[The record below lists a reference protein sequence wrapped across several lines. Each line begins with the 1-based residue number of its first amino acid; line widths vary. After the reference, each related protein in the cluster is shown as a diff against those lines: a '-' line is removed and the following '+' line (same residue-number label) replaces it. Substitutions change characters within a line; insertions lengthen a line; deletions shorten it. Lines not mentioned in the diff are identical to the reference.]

1 MRNFGSIHIFYQTAQ
16 SKLQIVHNFH
26 SIHIFCQMAQS
37 KSQIVHKH
45 LKIRK
50 MKQVV
55 VSWTIEIQINDI
67 YLFTVT
73 GVKKMKWFLS
83 LTRCHFQPRVI
94 KGHEWLEM
102 APSEK

>member
-1 MRNFGSIHIFYQTAQ
+1 MRNFGSIHIFYQKAQ

-55 VSWTIEIQINDI
+55 VSWTIEIQIDTMKSCQIHEKSVKNVFI
-67 YLFTVT
+67 YLKFSAF
-73 GVKKMKWFLS
+73 FL
-83 LTRCHFQPRVI
+83 LFCQGFRVPI
-94 KGHEWLEM
+94 
-102 APSEK
+102 S

>member
-1 MRNFGSIHIFYQTAQ
+1 MRNFGSIHIFYQKAQ

-55 VSWTIEIQINDI
+55 VSWTIEIQIESCITSYFNHPNKI
-67 YLFTVT
+67 LTT
-73 GVKKMKWFLS
+73 LS
-83 LTRCHFQPRVI
+83 TFKPL
-94 KGHEWLEM
+94 
-102 APSEK
+102 

>member
-55 VSWTIEIQINDI
+55 VSWTIEIQIEL
-67 YLFTVT
+67 YVT
-73 GVKKMKWFLS
+73 IDNEVRS
-83 LTRCHFQPRVI
+83 IDPII
-94 KGHEWLEM
+94 K
-102 APSEK
+102 S

>member
-1 MRNFGSIHIFYQTAQ
+1 MRNFGSIHIFYQKAQ

-55 VSWTIEIQINDI
+55 VSWTIEIQIEAEIVHWYKNNI
-67 YLFTVT
+67 ILWRFSA
-73 GVKKMKWFLS
+73 F
-83 LTRCHFQPRVI
+83 
-94 KGHEWLEM
+94 
-102 APSEK
+102 

>member
-55 VSWTIEIQINDI
+55 VSWTIEIQI
-67 YLFTVT
+67 
-73 GVKKMKWFLS
+73 KK
-83 LTRCHFQPRVI
+83 V
-94 KGHEWLEM
+94 
-102 APSEK
+102 EKVSTWVRK

>member
-37 KSQIVHKH
+37 RSQIVHKH

-55 VSWTIEIQINDI
+55 VSWTIEIQIEFSKNAP
-67 YLFTVT
+67 YKR
-73 GVKKMKWFLS
+73 KKNYFSFSKNY
-83 LTRCHFQPRVI
+83 
-94 KGHEWLEM
+94 
-102 APSEK
+102 

>member
-1 MRNFGSIHIFYQTAQ
+1 MRNFGSIHIFYQKAQ

-55 VSWTIEIQINDI
+55 VSWTIEIQFDSNDNTPKTI
-67 YLFTVT
+67 CIAIAIASLNKCYCHV
-73 GVKKMKWFLS
+73 WF
-83 LTRCHFQPRVI
+83 V
-94 KGHEWLEM
+94 
-102 APSEK
+102 